1 MYYWLIP
8 LVIGFLLLGV
18 FLFFRVKEKRVIAVV
33 FKGLVSLMFIA
44 TALVAWLTSHYPQN
58 TFGVFVVV
66 GLFFGL
72 LGDVFLDIKFIDLK
86 REDLF
91 TMLGFIAFAVGHV
104 FFITGMFIHFFNFTA
119 NILYLIIPIII
130 SLVLMVVTLLME
142 KFTEIKYGKMK
153 PFVIV
158 YGFILFFV
166 TSIYF
171 SAAIQSG
178 WQNLVLII
186 MSFSFIF
193 FALSDLILNNT
204 YFAPGFNNPPFVIS
218 NHILY
223 YLAQFA
229 IASSLFFLM

>member
-33 FKGLVSLMFIA
+33 FKGLTSLMFIA
-44 TALVAWLTSHYPQN
+44 TALVAWLTSQN
-58 TFGVFVVV
+58 PNTTFGVFVVL

-72 LGDVFLDIKFIDLK
+72 LGDVFLDLKFIVLDK
-86 REDLF
+86 EDLY
-91 TMLGFIAFAVGHV
+91 TMLGFIAFAIGHI
-104 FFITGMFIHFFNFTA
+104 FFISGMFVHFFDFTK
-119 NILYLIIPIII
+119 NVLYLIIPIII
-130 SLVLMVVTLLME
+130 SLVLMLATLLME
-142 KFTEIKYGKMK
+142 KFTEIRYGKMK

-178 WQNLVLII
+178 WQTLTLII
-186 MSFSFIF
+186 MSFSFVS
-193 FALSDLILNNT
+193 FALSDMILNNT
-204 YFAPGFNNPPFVIS
+204 YFASGFNTPAFVIS

-229 IASSLFFLM
+229 IACSLFFLI